1 MKVVICGAGQ
11 VGSSI
16 AKYLAHE
23 HNDVTVIDS
32 NPTLIREITNQLEVQ
47 GIIGHASHPNV
58 LEQAGLRDADLLI
71 AVTSSDEINMTAC
84 LIAHSIFDV
93 PTKIAR
99 VREQSYLNS
108 KWSSIFNSDHL
119 GIDAVISPEIE
130 VAEAIYRRLEVP
142 GAFDA
147 MPLADGLVSLIGV
160 RCTTTCPIINT
171 PLRHLTTL
179 FPDLH
184 VSVIGIIRN
193 DLKIIPHDNEMML
206 PGDDVYFIAET
217 AHLRRALAAFGHEEP
232 EARRLI
238 IVGGGNI
245 GLYLA
250 ELLAERN
257 PGTEVKIIELDKIR
271 AALVAEHL
279 PNRVVIQ
286 GDALEPRILQE
297 ANVEGSE
304 TIIAVSND
312 DEVNIL
318 ASLLAKRA
326 GCRRSVTLIN
336 TNNYAPLV
344 GSLGIDAVVSPRA
357 TTVSII
363 LQHVRRGRIRGIHSL
378 GDDFGELIEI
388 EVLEGSKLAG
398 ITIREAKLPDG
409 VIIGALVRQR
419 DVIIATGDTAIEPQ
433 DRVILFAA
441 PKAVRHVERMFAV
454 RLEFF

>member
-23 HNDVTVIDS
+23 RNDVTIVDS
-32 NPTLIREITNQLEVQ
+32 DQALIREITDQLEVQ
-47 GIIGHASHPNV
+47 GIVGHASHPTV

-71 AVTSSDEINMTAC
+71 AVTASDEVNMMAC

-99 VREQSYLNS
+99 VREQSYLET
-108 KWSSIFNSDHL
+108 KWSSIFNPDHL

-130 VAEAIYRRLEVP
+130 VAEAIHRRLEVP

-147 MPLADGLVSLIGV
+147 VPLADNLVTLVGV
-160 RCTTTCPIINT
+160 RCTATCPIINT

-184 VSVIGIIRN
+184 VSVIGIVRN
-193 DLKIIPHDNEMML
+193 DVKIIPSDNEMML
-206 PGDDVYFIAET
+206 PGDDVYFIADT
-217 AHLRRALAAFGHEEP
+217 THLKRALAAFGHEEA

-245 GLYLA
+245 GLCLA
-250 ELLAERN
+250 ELLAKRN
-257 PGTEVKIIELDKIR
+257 HGTEVKIIELDNDR
-271 AALVAEHL
+271 AAVVAGRL

-286 GDALEPRILQE
+286 GDALDPRILQE
-297 ANVEGSE
+297 ANIEGSE

-326 GCRRSVTLIN
+326 GCQRSVTLIN
-336 TNNYAPLV
+336 TSNYAPLV

-363 LQHVRRGRIRGIHSL
+363 LQHVRRGRIRGVHSL

-388 EVLEGSKLAG
+388 EVLEASRLAG
-398 ITIREAKLPDG
+398 TSIRAAKLPKG
-409 VIIGALVRQR
+409 VIIGALVRGKS
-419 DVIIATGDTAIEPQ
+419 VIIASGDTVIEPD

-441 PKAVRHVERMFAV
+441 PEAVRHVERMFAV